1 MLYRAPGSTSAGR
14 GTSRPKKVISAPTD
28 SLARATPERKSSGS
42 PPRPRVKPRQKGLP
56 AQADL
61 LAGHCEAAARL
72 PAGAGKPSVPGS
84 PPTLPPVFITE
95 ATFARGGEPPP
106 TPRHATTKRAPPRP
120 GRGKPACGPGPALH
134 PSPRGGGRD
143 GGAFLPQVL
152 AGGAA
157 PTPPEEPC
165 QPPHAAG
172 GRERGH
178 RGGGPGAGER
188 GGAAPATHT
197 RPASTRR
204 PVPVPAPAVPAGGSP
219 SIAAA
224 VM

>member
-1 MLYRAPGSTSAGR
+1 MPLGPLQR
-14 GTSRPKKVISAPTD
+14 GGGQAD
-28 SLARATPERKSSGS
+28 QRKSFQHPQTRSPAPLPRGKALVRRPVPALSPGRRGSLPRLTSLPGTARRPPAFPPEQANPASRGAHQRS
-42 PPRPRVKPRQKGLP
+42 PPYSSPRP
-56 AQADL
+56 
-61 LAGHCEAAARL
+61 
-72 PAGAGKPSVPGS
+72 PSPEEGN
-84 PPTLPPVFITE
+84 PPH
-95 ATFARGGEPPP
+95 A

-165 QPPHAAG
+165 QPPRAAG